1 MAFDERL
8 MKRDPRAVRAVHPRA
23 TNQLDI
29 AEWERQAMASEHI
42 PMGSQKPVVE
52 GKQLQSQMKP
62 GRKRQDEIDLQL
74 SLPQVRAKRGQG
86 FGQGQRQ
93 PAPSGL

>member
-62 GRKRQDEIDLQL
+62 GRKHQDEGNLQF
-74 SLPQVRAKRGQG
+74 PMRKMRTKRGQN
-86 FGQGQRQ
+86 FGQGQR
-93 PAPSGL
+93 